1 MYEDTRRD
9 LKRCVGVEMVLTD
22 RTTTCLGG
30 GGQSSKCSQSS
41 VQATRTRARSP
52 YARNSKCRTVR
63 IKQRA
68 ATRAGTTR
76 AAQETLLCER
86 ACKSVRSNSPGIR
99 IAGTKPCRRRLPAT
113 SKGQCYLRKR
123 RSVPAQAAT
132 RTTRALGHCQHS
144 HPNGQWRRPQRL
156 HRAASGQPAPTS
168 RMGQVPKA
176 PAAHTIRAVSRVGTR
191 S

>member
-1 MYEDTRRD
+1 MCRCGNGVDRSHNHMSRRW
-9 LKRCVGVEMVLTD
+9 RPVEQVFTKQCTGNTNTSAESICAQQQMPD
-22 RTTTCLGG
+22 SAN
-30 GGQSSKCSQSS
+30 QAKSSH
-41 VQATRTRARSP
+41 
-52 YARNSKCRTVR
+52 
-63 IKQRA
+63 
-68 ATRAGTTR
+68 AGTTR

-176 PAAHTIRAVSRVGTR
+176 PAAHTIRAVSQVGTR